1 MPTRKEMT
9 RARAM
14 FVRIFGP
21 DYGEALM
28 DQLRGE
34 AADFNAIVMCRI
46 GPEVWDLDE
55 LDIRSKVL
63 CAIAI
68 FCVMNRAEIKFFIR
82 AAIHH
87 GVTRKQIEEVIMLA
101 GLESGFPNA
110 ANAQKYVKEAYADH
124 AAFTASLRAK
134 KNTKK
139 KH

>member
-1 MPTRKEMT
+1 MPTKQELK

-46 GPEVWDLDE
+46 GPEIWEPDE
-55 LDIRSKVL
+55 LDIKSKVM

-68 FCVMNRAEIKFFIR
+68 FCVLNRAEIKFFIR
-82 AAIHH
+82 AAIYH
-87 GVTRKQIEEVIMLA
+87 GATRKQIEEVLLLA

-110 ANAQKYVKEAYADH
+110 ANAQKWVKEAYAEH
-124 AAFTASLRAK
+124 EAFMKSIKQRKRA
-134 KNTKK
+134 
-139 KH
+139 